1 MADQRSMDSEIESQV
16 YVMAKRE
23 ARYYGIDNPTDL
35 RHLEDSI
42 RYRLFR
48 QAIEPYE
55 RMRNKPLLAWVSLQ
69 AVTGRQKYPAWLQEH
84 LDLFNGLIAAEAT
97 KYGFTVAKGAQP

>member
-1 MADQRSMDSEIESQV
+1 MDSAIESQV
-16 YVMAKRE
+16 YGMAKRE
-23 ARYYGIDNPTDL
+23 ARYYGIDNPTDV

-55 RMRNKPLLAWVSLQ
+55 RMRNKPLLDWISLQ
-69 AVTGRQKYPAWLQEH
+69 IRPDEPKYSAWLQEH
-84 LDLFNGLIAAEAT
+84 LALFDALIASEAA
-97 KYGFTVAKGAQP
+97 KYGFTSDAKGES